1 MTNTLY
7 YRVLTEHDYCPECKG
22 ILTHGVYRE
31 KDQSVHSICFNCGY
45 GYETFDWPSK
55 RKEDEKEIEDEL

>member
-1 MTNTLY
+1 MSSTLY

-55 RKEDEKEIEDEL
+55 KKDEREVEDES